1 MSVVEGC
8 KMMMMMMMMMMMVWW
23 WKVEVLDAR
32 AMFLSWRLNELTK
45 WKERTAEATSLG
57 VNGDFGV
64 FVFEAGYEIMKQAHL
79 GCDRE
84 LPVLV

>member
-1 MSVVEGC
+1 MKIC
-8 KMMMMMMMMMMMVWW
+8 
-23 WKVEVLDAR
+23 R
-32 AMFLSWRLNELTK
+32 WRPKILMAGDDCWLFGTCLK